1 MDETDHTNGSG
12 NSLESRPLRES
23 ALERRKEKARRK
35 GFSRVGCTIR
45 ETAARR
51 LSCYVLCVEFLV
63 VLFATGLRTDGP
75 PELGPMLMLHHL
87 HAANSTRV
95 TRAHVGKSL
104 DLARASALPGLYQY
118 DCLGGCFGLRD
129 GAFVW
134 QRPFQCAPPER
145 AYPWQTFEVTVTH
158 AGCGTAARCTTAG
171 RFLRTTVLF
180 WQSVRV
186 LLTALVAAA
195 LWIAFRARLTGSVR
209 TLVVKPIEAM
219 IQLLSILSQDP
230 VGYQDTAAY
239 QSFLAYE
246 RESQERSAW
255 SKEVME
261 GMETYFLMNTIKTIG
276 SLLEVGFGSAG
287 VEIIR
292 NNLEKSKSKSNKIYF
307 SQSGIPVECIFLFCD
322 IRQFTDTTEILNEE
336 IFLFTN
342 KVAVVVHSICH
353 SLAGSANKNIGDA
366 FLISWKR
373 SGKGASGAA
382 LPSPTAGEW
391 EGEDDPLKFQAD
403 KALLSVIRIAI
414 ALYDEQFYL
423 ESVSSGKRRAL
434 QDKLK
439 QSSGSLVKLGFGL
452 HAGVAV
458 QGAIGSVK
466 KIDATYISEHVDMA
480 ETLESTTKAYG
491 VPMLLSNAFF
501 HLLSDDRQEECRKID
516 ELYERQD
523 AERRGDTIELYTWDM
538 DIENIWRAAVRQQ
551 KKAAADP
558 ERDRW
563 WREGCSTIEPAERV
577 RPPMKKAKSRSFVL
591 QQRRDTDQALHL
603 DRVQKTQA
611 DLTKMD
617 ELPNGVVPYDPGMW
631 VDAKMALIR
640 KKFDLEFFLNFDDAL
655 RSYTE
660 GDWRHAK
667 EEFAELIRRYQDGP
681 SQHFMRLME
690 ENNFLPPRNFTGFGQ
705 L

>member
-307 SQSGIPVECIFLFCD
+307 SQSGIPVECLFLFCD

-342 KVAVVVHSICH
+342 KVAAVVHSICH
-353 SLAGSANKNIGDA
+353 SLGGAANKNIGDA
-366 FLISWKR
+366 FLISWNR
-373 SGKGASGAA
+373 MGKGASDA
-382 LPSPTAGEW
+382 LSTAD
-391 EGEDDPLKFQAD
+391 GEDDPLKYQAD

-423 ESVSSGKRRAL
+423 ETVSNRAKSAL
-434 QDKLK
+434 QDKLRT
-439 QSSGSLVKLGFGL
+439 STGSLVKLGFGL

-480 ETLESTTKAYG
+480 ETLESTTKSYG
-491 VPMLLSNAFF
+491 VPMLMSNAFYD
-501 HLLSDDRQEECRKID
+501 LLTENRQEECRKID
-516 ELYERQD
+516 QLHNVN
-523 AERRGDTIELYTWDM
+523 GTTLELYTWDM
-538 DIENIWRAAVRQQ
+538 DIENIWREDLNDPTYNPGRNLLESIKVSSFRNPSKNSAAVNLDEIQ
-551 KKAAADP
+551 KKNPDF
-558 ERDRW
+558 
-563 WREGCSTIEPAERV
+563 
-577 RPPMKKAKSRSFVL
+577 M
-591 QQRRDTDQALHL
+591 
-603 DRVQKTQA
+603 
-611 DLTKMD
+611 KMD
-617 ELPNGVVPYDPGMW
+617 ELPNSVIDYDRGVW
-631 VDAKMALIR
+631 VDVKMMLIR
-640 KKFDLEFFLNFDDAL
+640 NKFDLGFFLNFDDAIDL
-655 RSYTE
+655 YKE
-660 GDWRHAK
+660 GDWMGAK
-667 EEFAELIRRYQDGP
+667 EMFEELISDYQDGP
-681 SQHFMRLME
+681 SKHFMKLMAE
-690 ENNFLPPRNFTGFGQ
+690 SNFLPPRNFTGFGQ